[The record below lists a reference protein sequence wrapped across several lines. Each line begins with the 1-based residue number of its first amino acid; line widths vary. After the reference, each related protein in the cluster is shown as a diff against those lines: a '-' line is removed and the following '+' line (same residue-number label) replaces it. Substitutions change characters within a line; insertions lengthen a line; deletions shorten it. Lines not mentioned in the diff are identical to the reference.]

1 MTVGAHRSLTR
12 RSPGL
17 GGDVAGNV
25 VARVAALAA
34 LLLVSLVVARTA
46 GPAGVGVLVM
56 LRLLPWLTGLLLG
69 LGLYAAAPYFLSGPS
84 REDQGYPT
92 TLAAMAVCTGTVGGG
107 LWVLAAPV
115 LRHQFFPGLTPAV
128 VALAGVTVLTQM
140 LETTA
145 KACSQ
150 GTGDLH
156 GSNRIIVIEEVLFL
170 PAYGLLIWSGVP
182 TFAAMVLALVAGD
195 VLNAAQGWAR
205 LVRRGFF
212 RDRRRASWAH
222 VQRVAQYGV
231 RAQLGSLALL
241 LNARLD
247 FALVGAM
254 VGPAQLGVYAIASR
268 YAELLRLPA
277 LAMNY
282 VLYPAYA
289 REGAA
294 AETNVRATL
303 ARAWWIPLAGA
314 VPMALAAPV
323 VLPLVYGDAFR
334 AGVVPTW
341 ILLVGLAGGG
351 ITGVL
356 TAFLS
361 GNGRPG
367 LASAAVGS
375 GLVVT
380 LALDLALIPPFGI
393 KGAATA
399 STVAYLTTAA
409 ALLLFF
415 RAVTHR
421 GDVAVRHVKTI
432 DQRVLEV
439 PR

>member
-1 MTVGAHRSLTR
+1 MTAGAHRAPTR
-12 RSPGL
+12 RRPGG
-17 GGDVAGNV
+17 GGDVTSNFLS
-25 VARVAALAA
+25 RVAALAA
-34 LLLVSLVVARTA
+34 LLLVSLVVARTS
-46 GPAGVGVLVM
+46 GPTGVGVLVM

-69 LGLYAAAPYFLSGPS
+69 LGMYGAAPYFLSGPG
-84 REDQGYPT
+84 REDRAYPT
-92 TLAAMAVCTGTVGGG
+92 TLAAMAVCCGTVGAA
-107 LWVLAAPV
+107 LWVLMAPA
-115 LRHQFFPGLTPAV
+115 LRTQFFHGLPLAV

-150 GTGDLH
+150 GTGDLR
-156 GSNRIIVIEEVLFL
+156 GSNRMIVLEEVLFL
-170 PAYGLLIWSGVP
+170 PAYGLLAWLDVP
-182 TFAAMVLALVAGD
+182 TYTAIVLALMAGD
-195 VLNAAQGWAR
+195 LLNAGQGWTR

-212 RDRRRASWAH
+212 RNPARPSWMHAR
-222 VQRVAQYGV
+222 RVARYGV
-231 RAQLGSLALL
+231 RAQVGSLALL

-247 FALVGAM
+247 FALVGAL

-268 YAELLRLPA
+268 YAELLRLPS

-289 REGAA
+289 RQGAA
-294 AETNVRATL
+294 AMADVRATL
-303 ARAWWIPLAGA
+303 ARAGWIPVAGA

-323 VLPLVYGDAFR
+323 ALPLVYGDAFR
-334 AGVVPTW
+334 DAVVPVW

-351 ITGVL
+351 VTGVL
-356 TAFLS
+356 TAYLS

-367 LASAAVGS
+367 RGSAAVGS

-393 KGAATA
+393 VGAALA

-409 ALLLFF
+409 VLLLFF

-421 GDVAVRHVKTI
+421 GDVAVGYVKAI
-432 DQRVLEV
+432 DRRVLEV